1 MTLSSKPASNCDSA
15 NQYVCFFFC
24 RELRGHKGEKKKRK
38 TYLVQTNQHM
48 AKIQN
53 WLSIHSNAME
63 DIIPEKFEDVPIA
76 RIRPTRVQFK
86 PSPIGDLANFPQTE

>member
-1 MTLSSKPASNCDSA
+1 
-15 NQYVCFFFC
+15 
-24 RELRGHKGEKKKRK
+24 
-38 TYLVQTNQHM
+38 M